1 MSAEHFGSLDHEQ
14 LLEVLDLS
22 LHSRELLMATTE
34 TGATTPAQPGVERQQ
49 TRSEPLT
56 VLGIIGVSV
65 MVLLALPGSTANA
78 FGYSSLLVLAPLAF
92 LSGVLSFLSPCCL
105 PVLSA
110 YFAYTFQAR
119 REQIV
124 LTTLAFFLGVATTMV
139 LLGATAT
146 ALSGLLFQYLRTLTL
161 VGGLL
166 IIGFGL
172 MSLFGRGFGGMRL
185 DGRPRAT
192 VAGSYLYGATF
203 ALGWTA
209 CVGPILGALLTMLAT
224 QGMAVIQGAILSFIY
239 ALGLGAP
246 LILVATFFGRLGPGS
261 PVWRVLRG
269 RGFALNLG
277 VTTLHLHTTS
287 VISGLLLIMMG
298 MLLATGQLATLSAIA
313 VRSPLASWVLDL
325 EDGLRAFVTGQN

>member
-1 MSAEHFGSLDHEQ
+1 
-14 LLEVLDLS
+14 
-22 LHSRELLMATTE
+22 MATTD
-34 TGATTPAQPGVERQQ
+34 TNATSPVQPGVEEPQNR
-49 TRSEPLT
+49 RSLLM
-56 VLGIIGVSV
+56 VLGVVGAAVAL
-65 MVLLALPGSTANA
+65 LLALPGNPASA
-78 FGYSSLLVLAPLAF
+78 FGYSSLLILAPLAF
-92 LSGVLSFLSPCCL
+92 VSGMLSFLSPCCL

-110 YFAYTFQAR
+110 YFAYTFQAH

-124 LTTLAFFLGVATTMV
+124 LTTLAFFLGVATTMT

-146 ALSGLLFQYLRTLTL
+146 AVSQLLFDYLDTLTL

-166 IIGFGL
+166 IIGFGK
-172 MSLFGRGFGGMRL
+172 GFGGMRL

-192 VAGSYLYGATF
+192 VGGSYLYGATF

-224 QGMAVIQGAILSFIY
+224 QGLAVIQGGILAFIY

-246 LILVATFFGRLGPGS
+246 LMLTATFFSRLGPGS

-287 VISGLLLIMMG
+287 VISGLLLIAMG
-298 MLLATGQLATLSAIA
+298 TLLATGQLAALSAMA
-313 VRSPLASWVLDL
+313 VRSPMAGWVLDL
-325 EDGLRAFVTGQN
+325 EAGLRTLVTGQN